1 MFFKK
6 RETEIDDDF
15 EDDGFDDFDLD
26 ESGFGDT
33 TPKTGLRAAVSTIT
47 GGFFSGLKSGVLD
60 PNTHRKILKE
70 SLPDGYVA
78 HYNDARDVLDEAKSI
93 YNTASDEAR
102 KLKEEYAREIRP
114 SVEQWDKASNSK
126 LSNRVARSIGSIQ
139 RDDDGHEEPVSE
151 SQMAFNN
158 SANDIFGTTLA
169 QSTSEGVNELNASTQ
184 EGNQITQG
192 LQRQTNTLLNEVS
205 NTLYG
210 QSAFNEQ
217 VALKWK
223 KKTLEIQFKQYF
235 TARKQLEIQT
245 QSHEYMQA
253 VLPNIVKNT
262 ALPDLVKTQTSE
274 IAGQMLKQKWIGSL
288 SDKVHNSFG
297 EMVSGAGV
305 NIKDTILAKAQEAM
319 GGSSYVGS
327 ALGMFNNEQGFG
339 QSPKEMALE
348 FFGGMLGNSL
358 IDYGVTK
365 STERLK
371 TAADST
377 GIDFEKNSE
386 ALKQLKYQMPA
397 ILASMSQNGTG
408 NEALDKLLEVSGLS
422 SNVAS
427 RNVTV
432 QTAFDSDQLADQAV
446 FNIETQRSI
455 TYTIPA
461 LLSEIHG
468 ELSSVR
474 VVMGGSAPD
483 DDGKLRMD
491 WTSGKLNTSKRIR
504 RNLGDRLYSKDKS
517 DSALETVYKMLGKF
531 EGFDED
537 EIRADGEVQDKDG
550 NVLLSSR
557 DLGYLAVAVKTA
569 SFDRTKFF
577 EIEDLARGSSLIR
590 DPEARASIASFFKD
604 QLEVDPD
611 QESLAGTIDIVTA
624 KRNMIARQNAL
635 KITQQ
640 NILEEAR
647 IEQSAAGIPEKEIA
661 DAIARGQVG
670 DLMADGIVS
679 IDKNGN
685 WTIDPQALAERTQF
699 AQKSTER
706 SSEDMFG
713 LKTNNK
719 YGSEDRNRE
728 RLEKIAEQQA
738 RETARK
744 EAEDKEKARL
754 KEIRDN
760 NGKSK
765 AENMAADVGKWIGNK
780 KEQTKMI
787 REAGQKAYDE
797 YQGKA
802 DAISQAQAEAAQTKI
817 DEERLETE
825 AATVNIPDAVVNG
838 VNEGLNESTAQ
849 AHDAGL
855 GFGRQF
861 FGSLKSS
868 INNIK
873 ISFQDGVTE
882 AEKEIKEKKESTTD
896 TAGNETEEST
906 TDIAGNETEVK
917 TPTRI
922 RRVELGE
929 RRKRKR
935 KDSPPYYRGKKAV
948 PTKINYKR
956 VDLNSEPTVTTFLNG
971 NIPVTREQKE
981 AARKEREEWR
991 EKVRADAEERAS
1003 GNSFTEE
1010 QARDSIVL
1018 SSMVFSRI
1026 MNNVTT
1032 GQSTVPY
1039 TQGKYY
1045 TQAEGNFFHGGTI
1058 TSRSGLIKNFAKGG
1072 KVKADKRY
1080 GKILDDVF
1088 KNIPPIQ
1095 LPILNPN
1102 GAIQAPVDSVI
1113 NPLKAAIDR
1122 ETKAGG
1128 KPQVIVASENEEVLS
1143 TENGDAQTFRNF
1155 KQSGVWA
1162 KMKSHKEIYEDF
1174 DKNMFTR
1181 EGKTANDVADM
1192 WNYNEQL
1199 AHPTGPNGT
1208 NIYDDLS
1215 GHVFKPTDAV
1225 FKPYLRTE
1233 ETEATMKDLA
1243 LTLVTEVKKLGGDV
1257 KQRVRNKFSDPE
1269 AMEGIN
1275 VETEFMEAI
1284 GPTGV
1289 SGKIAS
1295 GVDKLKELKALDNEE
1310 TRAAMMGKLLGVKDF
1325 SADKLKAF
1333 SDMFDGEGEGIKMPG
1348 IGFGS
1353 KDKAVSTISHQI
1365 AELIRI
1371 TGHVAINTGSTADDL
1386 IPADPSL
1393 ISPYTPGKLDGSF
1406 FKSLKQRFKGKEK
1419 MEGIGEEEGESRWSR
1434 FKSKFKRNKPDTE
1447 LDEVMSDEEI
1457 DESTPEGKKKGL
1469 MRRMLGGM
1477 FGLSWGTTKGLAKG
1491 GWWATKKSAAA
1502 TWWATKKTGQ
1512 ATAWGAKGLFGG
1524 TEETNDVYLEG
1535 VKKPVML
1542 ARDMQEG
1549 KYLSAVD
1556 GKPILF
1562 AEDIK
1567 GAVLDEKGNFV
1578 ITEEDFNNRRVFVH
1592 TNEGKQSLF
1601 VRGVKGLAGL
1611 SSTIMGGG
1619 IKAAWAVTKL
1629 PFQLAFHKFEKEID
1643 YDALQDDGKITRDIY
1658 VKGDPD
1664 AEPVIRA
1671 RLIGKGEYWT
1681 ADKKPVETY
1690 SQLKDGVYNKEG
1702 NLILGPAELKKG
1714 LVTPDGN
1721 PLTKGLDLAGKI
1733 IGGTLSAGYKISSA
1747 TFGLGF
1753 KMLKGAGSLLG
1764 KLTGGGFSLGTG
1776 AAKGLWSR
1784 LKGGAKDFDIDG
1796 IDKYALLLQAQAA
1809 AVDELAMIREIIDV
1823 RIKKPEGKFDDKDGD
1838 GHRDGSYMSTLRK
1851 KLEERKEKEAEK
1863 KRKAKEK
1870 MEGISAANEKKS
1882 MFAGLT
1888 ESITSGISGF
1898 FSKGLM
1904 FAALGGL
1911 VAANFGPQIAT
1922 GIFTGIRSVL
1932 PRWLGGYSQEK
1943 KDEIAANGGIIKNM
1957 ITAGAAAREDS
1968 DGNRIATQPQVDAE
1982 GNPIPQE
1989 LDENGN
1995 PVPTEEG
2002 TGGSGLSTSTKFAL
2016 GAAATYM
2023 APKLISKGVKGVA
2036 KAPGLLG
2043 TGIRLASNKVGL
2055 TAKLGLTGM
2064 GKAAAV
2070 KSIVKGGASGLGRAA
2085 MAGVRGA
2092 GALKGAVASHGIRGA
2107 AMAGLK
2113 ALPALAATPV
2123 GMAVIAAVAVGL
2135 TVYAGYKLYKYL
2147 TRADNHL
2154 TTFRMAQYGYKIG
2167 DKNEV
2172 TKILDLEQYLAK
2184 FTVKA
2189 TASTSAKLSVQADTK
2204 EVLKLFGVNENN
2216 QEDVDTFMDWFYY
2229 RFKPVYLTWKTLFAR
2244 AVGKVTIEDVDK
2256 MLYISDKI
2264 KMVDDANFNREQL
2277 NPYDTMSSP
2286 FPSVEFLTLSHDEVL
2301 QIRDKVVKQLGKID
2315 AEKHDAKVKSNGG
2328 GSKDGGVQ
2336 DVASIENMTASAE
2349 TPEIARKKRER
2360 EKDKEFEET
2369 KRAAKREQQDDARR
2383 QKKEQGM
2390 LSKFMFGDKE
2400 KEAKGELSWGDKLN
2414 KKIGN
2419 FFGVGGGDGGEGGT
2433 YDASNKT
2440 LRLSQQDITDITKVT
2455 STEAA
2460 EHLGQSDY
2468 NKQAGAI
2475 VDTII
2480 NRVVSKGYPDTVRG
2494 VINQS
2499 HQFSAISGNKGAYG
2513 SIQNMPD
2520 GATKPKAR
2528 AFVPGYLKGL
2538 VDGSIKPVINGD
2550 LNYLNPAHSGQKAL
2564 RTWGKIII
2572 DQANKSGQIYG
2583 TGKSLHYHG
2592 TSTEMINKKPYG
2604 FKLAMGDKVS
2614 APVGAGKKNTQKN
2627 GILGQ
2632 SAQST
2637 GGGNG
2642 GRGNGVP
2649 LNKNTKTKPSMAP
2662 GQGPMAVNSGT
2673 SAAPGVNLD
2682 MKAVTSKKDAG
2693 STAKGPTTWQKVK
2706 NFHNELS
2713 GALSGAPS
2721 AAPVTLKDGS
2731 KVNMTPQQK
2740 ERDGTSADPKQART
2754 DGNLVAPEMTKSARP
2769 AKAAAYA
2776 TKRALSD
2783 SIGYCAKYVRE
2794 ALKHAGYT
2802 GMHAG
2807 NGCPSAYMYAT
2818 TGHLAKNGFK
2828 EIPGNS
2834 APQLGDVGVTES
2846 SSSSKHGHIAIY
2858 NGSKWVS
2865 DFIHNSANPYR
2876 NKSLKVWMFRDAQ
2889 FLDGAPVAAD
2899 DGSFEAS
2906 TATGSMGRPAYKMK
2920 LEKARADLDARKA
2933 KRLEIQAKA
2942 ETKALKSTEV
2952 KIGFEGGRGLRE
2964 IATKPDTSSNDN
2976 ISRKLGLPQ
2985 FGKLPESSLINYDT
2999 TPTGYVPK
3007 ERVSKVKQVEDNGAI
3022 GNTVKAKRDAET
3034 IRLEHA
3040 QGEDERLAAANNAQK
3055 IREETEKQNQ
3065 AQLKRLEK
3073 MKTAEVTT
3081 ATEQKVIQEKQIKIA
3096 ETDHGIYKQQLE
3108 VQISMAK
3115 DIRRMAETLDKM
3127 YAIPS
3132 STGVVASAPDK
3143 QKSNE
3148 PAKPIEQNRHT
3159 QTNAT
3164 NEPVSM
3170 KIR

>member
-33 TPKTGLRAAVSTIT
+33 TPKSGMRAAVSTIT

-126 LSNRVARSIGSIQ
+126 LSNRVARSIGGIQ
-139 RDDDGHEEPVSE
+139 RDDTGHEEPVSE

-169 QSTSEGVNELNASTQ
+169 QSTSEGVNQLNASTQ

-192 LQRQTNTLLNEVS
+192 LQRQTNTILNEVS

-297 EMVSGAGV
+297 EMVSGAGE
-305 NIKDTILAKAQEAM
+305 NLKNTILTKAQEAM
-319 GGSSYVGS
+319 GGAGYVGS

-358 IDYGVTK
+358 VDYGVTK

-432 QTAFDSDQLADQAV
+432 QTAFGADQLADQAL

-483 DDGKLRMD
+483 NDNKLRMD

-537 EIRADGEVQDKDG
+537 EIRADGEVLDKKG

-647 IEQSAAGIPEKEIA
+647 IEQSSVGIPEKEIA

-713 LKTNNK
+713 FKTNNK

-802 DAISQAQAEAAQTKI
+802 DAISQAQAEAAQAKI
-817 DEERLETE
+817 DEERLTTE
-825 AATVNIPDAVVNG
+825 AAVVNIPDAVVNG

-855 GFGRQF
+855 GFGREF

-873 ISFQDGVTE
+873 ISFKDGVTE

-896 TAGNETEEST
+896 
-906 TDIAGNETEVK
+906 IAGNETEVK
-917 TPTRI
+917 TPSRN

-929 RRKRKR
+929 RPKR

-948 PTKINYKR
+948 PSNIKYQR
-956 VDLNSEPTVTTFLNG
+956 VDLNSEPTVPFMNG
-971 NIPVTREQKE
+971 NIPVTREQKA

-991 EKVRADAEERAS
+991 EKVRAEAEERAA
-1003 GNSFTEE
+1003 GNSFTED

-1026 MNNVTT
+1026 MNNVAG

-1045 TQAEGNFFHGGTI
+1045 SQAEGNFFHGGTI

-1072 KVKADKRY
+1072 KVKADNRY
-1080 GKILDDVF
+1080 SKILDDVF
-1088 KNIPPIQ
+1088 KNVPPIQ

-1113 NPLKAAIDR
+1113 NPLKAAMDR

-1128 KPQVIVASENEEVLS
+1128 KPQVIVASENEEILS
-1143 TENGDAQTFRNF
+1143 TENGDAQAFRDF

-1162 KMKSHKEIYEDF
+1162 KMKSQ
-1174 DKNMFTR
+1174 R
-1181 EGKTANDVADM
+1181 PGGLND
-1192 WNYNEQL
+1192 
-1199 AHPTGPNGT
+1199 T
-1208 NIYDDLS
+1208 I
-1215 GHVFKPTDAV
+1215 FKPAEDAE

-1257 KQRVRNKFSDPE
+1257 KQRVRNKISNPE

-1289 SGKIAS
+1289 SGKIAY
-1295 GVDKLKELKALDNEE
+1295 GVDKLKGLDNEE

-1325 SADKLKAF
+1325 SADKLKVF
-1333 SDMFDGEGEGIKMPG
+1333 TDMFDGEGEGIKMSG

-1365 AELIRI
+1365 AELIRV

-1393 ISPYTPGKLDGSF
+1393 INPYTPGKLDGSF

-1491 GWWATKKSAAA
+1491 GWWATKK
-1502 TWWATKKTGQ
+1502 TGQ

-1524 TEETNDVYLEG
+1524 TDETHDVYLEG

-1549 KYLSAVD
+1549 KYLSAED

-1562 AEDIK
+1562 AEDVK

-1643 YDALQDDGKITRDIY
+1643 YDSLQDDGKITRDIY
-1658 VKGDPD
+1658 VKGDPA

-1671 RLIGKGEYWT
+1671 SLIGKGEYWT
-1681 ADKKPVETY
+1681 ADKEPVETY

-1721 PLTKGLDLAGKI
+1721 PLTKGFDLAGKI
-1733 IGGTLSAGYKISSA
+1733 VGGTLSAGYKISSA

-1764 KLTGGGFSLGTG
+1764 KLAGGGFSLGTG

-1870 MEGISAANEKKS
+1870 MEGISAANEKKG

-1968 DGNRIATQPQVDAE
+1968 DGNRVNTQPQVDE
-1982 GNPIPQE
+1982 NGNPLPAE

-1995 PVPTEEG
+1995 PIPTEEG

-2016 GAAATYM
+2016 GAAATVM
-2023 APKLISKGVKGVA
+2023 APTIISKAAGGVA
-2036 KAPGLLG
+2036 RAPGLLG

-2055 TAKLGLTGM
+2055 TAKLGLSGM
-2064 GKAAAV
+2064 SKWGAV
-2070 KSIVKGGASGLGRAA
+2070 KHGAKGLGRGA
-2085 MAGVRGA
+2085 MAAARGLGT
-2092 GALKGAVASHGIRGA
+2092 GATALRGAVASHGIRGA

-2123 GMAVIAAVAVGL
+2123 GMAVLGAVAVGL

-2204 EVLKLFGVNENN
+2204 EALKLFGVNENN
-2216 QEDVDTFMDWFYY
+2216 KEDVDTFMDWFYY

-2264 KMVDDANFNREQL
+2264 KMVDDADFHREQL

-2315 AEKHDAKVKSNGG
+2315 ADKHDAKVKSNGG

-2360 EKDKEFEET
+2360 EKDKEFEEA
-2369 KRAAKREQQDDARR
+2369 KRVAKREQQDDARR

-2419 FFGVGGGDGGEGGT
+2419 FFGVGAGGGGDGGEGGT

-2564 RTWGKIII
+2564 RTWGKIIM

-2649 LNKNTKTKPSMAP
+2649 LNKDTKTKPSMAP

-2673 SAAPGVNLD
+2673 SAAPGVNMD

-2693 STAKGPTTWQKVK
+2693 STATGPTTWQKVK
-2706 NFHNELS
+2706 NFHSELS

-2731 KVNMTPQQK
+2731 KVNMTQQQK

-2754 DGNLVAPEMTKSARP
+2754 DGNLVAPEMTKTARP

-2776 TKRALSD
+2776 TKRALTD

-2802 GMHAG
+2802 GMNAG

-2828 EIPGNS
+2828 EIPANGT
-2834 APQLGDVGVTES
+2834 PQLGDVGVTES

-2865 DFIHNSANPYR
+2865 DFIHNTANPYR

-2889 FLDGAPVAAD
+2889 FLDGAPVAAG
-2899 DGSFEAS
+2899 DGSFEES

-2964 IATKPDTSSNDN
+2964 IATKPETSGNSA

-2985 FGKLPESSLINYDT
+2985 FGKLAESSLINYDT

-3007 ERVSKVKQVEDNGAI
+3007 ERVGKVEQVEDNGAI

-3040 QGEDERLAAANNAQK
+3040 QGEDARLAAANNAQK

-3115 DIRRMAETLDKM
+3115 DIRRMAETLDRM
-3127 YAIPS
+3127 YSKPS
-3132 STGVVASAPDK
+3132 STGVVSAASDT
-3143 QKSNE
+3143 QTSNE
-3148 PAKPIEQNRHT
+3148 TVKPIEHNRHT
-3159 QTNAT
+3159 QTNAA